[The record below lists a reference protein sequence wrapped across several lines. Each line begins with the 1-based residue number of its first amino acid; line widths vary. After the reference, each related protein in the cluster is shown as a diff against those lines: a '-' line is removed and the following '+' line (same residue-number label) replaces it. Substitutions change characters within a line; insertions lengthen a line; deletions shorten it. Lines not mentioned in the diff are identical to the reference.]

1 MLPPLA
7 AVGPA
12 HCLAGMCWHAML
24 LKLASLPARLHSHVH
39 RCHQLRPSCWKT
51 AAPADPRHDA
61 KPKLPSCA
69 RPLDTPRSTQQV
81 SGDARRSK
89 SCTRRDLGIMSLRLA
104 GAPAV
109 PGVTP
114 RQQCSGLTPGLTPG
128 CAHPAHYVR
137 SRFQPSQHKS
147 PFGSP
152 AMRPATLGSGDS
164 GCRWRRSRR
173 PPSTCCSVHQVVFLP
188 C

>member
-109 PGVTP
+109 PGVRPGSNVLASHLASHLAAHTL
-114 RQQCSGLTPGLTPG
+114 LTTYAVVSNPHSTNPPLAAPP
-128 CAHPAHYVR
+128 CAP
-137 SRFQPSQHKS
+137 QPS
-147 PFGSP
+147 
-152 AMRPATLGSGDS
+152 AVATLAVGGAAADAHRARAAASI
-164 GCRWRRSRR
+164 R
-173 PPSTCCSVHQVVFLP
+173 
-188 C
+188 